1 MCRTGTEAGWSE
13 DAGDSIEAGRDQGA
27 GARQCTGDLR
37 GPPTRSEVHCVP
49 ASAACETCW
58 GSFEAW
64 AVPGEAGCQKSE
76 AQGSEASSRGQE
88 T

>member
-13 DAGDSIEAGRDQGA
+13 NAGDSIEAGRDQGA
-27 GARQCTGDLR
+27 RQCTGDLR
-37 GPPTRSEVHCVP
+37 GPPSRSEVRYAP
-49 ASAACETCW
+49 ASAACEPCW

-64 AVPGEAGCQKSE
+64 AAPGEAGCRKSE
-76 AQGSEASSRGQE
+76 ARDSEASCRGQE